1 MRIFMRRPVS
11 LIMAALLSLPALAH
25 DYAWEPGRQLIGELF
40 HVPARFE
47 DTFHLL
53 GKEHGFGYLELV
65 AANPDID
72 PWLPGENTEVLMPGQ
87 HILPHGATTGI
98 LINLPEFRLYFFAPE
113 GDSVTTYPIGIG
125 REGWASP
132 TGQTQVRYKEAN
144 PRWFP
149 PQSIIDDYASR
160 GEHLPR
166 MVPPGPDNPL
176 GAYKMNLAMGAIV
189 IHGTNK
195 PFGIGMRVSAG
206 CFRLDNEDIGKLFP
220 RVPVGTEVTIV
231 NQPFKLGIHQDAL
244 YLEAHTP
251 LDEHGLPTALDR
263 FAAIRELMS
272 ERAELT
278 HGMRLDWARIREV
291 VDAAEGVPVKVGE
304 PLRS

>member
-1 MRIFMRRPVS
+1 MSTMIRCCAG
-11 LIMAALLSLPALAH
+11 LLLLLLLSPSLLARE
-25 DYAWEPGRQLIGELF
+25 YPWQPGNHLVGELF

-53 GKEHGFGYLELV
+53 GKKHGYGYLELL

-72 PWLPGENTEVLMPGQ
+72 PWLPGEGTAVLMPGQ
-87 HILPHGATTGI
+87 HVLPHGATQGI
-98 LINLPEFRLYFFAPE
+98 LINLPEFRLYFFSPE
-113 GDSVTTYPIGIG
+113 GDSVVTYPIGIG

-132 TGQTQVRYKEAN
+132 TGETQVRYKEAN

-149 PQSIIDDYASR
+149 PQSIIEDYALR

-166 MVPPGPDNPL
+166 MVPPGPENPL
-176 GAYKMNLAMGAIV
+176 GAYKMNLAMGAYV

-195 PFGIGMRVSAG
+195 PFGIGMRVSSG
-206 CFRLDNEDIGKLFP
+206 CFRLDNNDIGELFP
-220 RVPVGTEVTIV
+220 QVPLGTPVTIV
-231 NQPFKLGIHQDAL
+231 NQPFKLGIHQGAL

-263 FAAIRELMS
+263 FAAIRDLMS

-278 HGMRLDWARIREV
+278 YGMRLDWARIREV
-291 VDAAEGVPVKVGE
+291 VDAAEGVPVKIGE
-304 PLRS
+304 PLRL

>member
-1 MRIFMRRPVS
+1 MIAQLRRS
-11 LIMAALLSLPALAH
+11 GLIVLLALFGPLAEAR
-25 DYAWEPGRQLIGELF
+25 DYPWQAGNQIVGELF
-40 HVPARFE
+40 QVPARFE

-53 GKEHGFGYLELV
+53 GKEHGYGYLELL

-72 PWLPGENTEVLMPGQ
+72 PWLPGEGTPVLMPGQ
-87 HILPHGATTGI
+87 HILPHGPTSGI
-98 LINLPEFRLYFFAPE
+98 LINLPEFRLYFFSPE
-113 GDSVTTYPIGIG
+113 QDSVSTYPIGIG
-125 REGWASP
+125 REGWSSP
-132 TGQTQVRYKEAN
+132 VGETEVRYKEAN

-149 PQSIIDDYASR
+149 PQSIIEDYASR

-176 GAYKMNLAMGAIV
+176 GEYKMNLAMGAYV

-195 PFGIGMRVSAG
+195 PFGIGMRVSSG
-206 CFRLDNEDIGKLFP
+206 CFRLDNNDIGQLFP

-231 NQPFKLGIHQDAL
+231 NQPFKLGMHEGAL

-251 LDEHGLPTALDR
+251 LDEHGMPSTLDR

-272 ERAELT
+272 EREDLT
-278 HGMRLDWARIREV
+278 YGVRLDWARIREV
-291 VDAAEGVPVKVGE
+291 VDAAEGVPVKIGQ